1 VAGEWPVWFA
11 SGVVLS
17 CLVACLF
24 AYPLGNRR
32 TVAGLA
38 ASALV
43 WAGLLAIAHATGEV
57 RSAAAAVLF
66 TVAGTAASLPAAAV
80 FAALGRP
87 VVRTAVVA
95 AGWTAL
101 ALVPPAVLLF
111 WNGSVWI
118 LETVGV
124 LDFAGALVI
133 AVPAFGVVL
142 ALRLIRTRGSTL
154 PRPASRHPLVATV
167 LVWTSVLAWLA
178 GSELMLSDATAG
190 ILLAGVVTPVV
201 SAVGWAVV
209 ERIRLATNTVAA
221 AGSGAIAGL
230 VAVLAAAPY
239 VDLLWSAALG
249 AVVGPVTALVAFGG
263 SGGTA
268 WRGGLRHLIAILP
281 AAGAGGILFL
291 GLFAAERGLV
301 YTGKAD
307 VFLTQ
312 LAALLLVTGWAALVG
327 VLVSLPLRSRRQ
339 LARHRGAV
347 AAKSGSERRV

>member
-17 CLVACLF
+17 CMIACLF

-38 ASALV
+38 ASAVV
-43 WAGLLAIAHATGEV
+43 WAALLVAALATGEV
-57 RSAAAAVLF
+57 RSVAAAILF

-87 VVRTAVVA
+87 VVASAGATAA
-95 AGWTAL
+95 WTAL

-111 WNGSVWI
+111 GNGSVWV

-124 LDFAGALVI
+124 LDYAGALVI
-133 AVPAFGVVL
+133 AVPAFGVIL
-142 ALRLIRTRGSTL
+142 ALRLVRIRRSTP
-154 PRPASRHPLVATV
+154 PRPSSRHPLVAAV

-178 GSELMLSDATAG
+178 GSELMLSEATGG
-190 ILLAGVVTPVV
+190 ILLAGVVTPTV
-201 SAVGWAVV
+201 SAIGWAVV
-209 ERIRLATNTVAA
+209 ERIRLAQNTIAA

-239 VDLLWSAALG
+239 VDLLWAAALG
-249 AVVGPVTALVAFGG
+249 AVVGPVTALLAFGG
-263 SGGTA
+263 SSGSA
-268 WRGGLRHLIAILP
+268 WRGSLHHLIAILP
-281 AAGAGGILFL
+281 AAGAVGIVFL
-291 GLFAAERGLV
+291 GLFADERGLV

-307 VFLTQ
+307 VLLTQ
-312 LAALLLVTGWAALVG
+312 VAALLLVTGWAALIG
-327 VLVSLPLRSRRQ
+327 TLVAVPLRSRRPV
-339 LARHRGAV
+339 ARHRGPVIARN
-347 AAKSGSERRV
+347 GL

>member
-1 VAGEWPVWFA
+1 MTAEWPVWFA

-17 CLVACLF
+17 CLIACLF

-38 ASALV
+38 ASAFV
-43 WAGLLAIAHATGEV
+43 WVALLATALVTGEV

-80 FAALGRP
+80 FGALRRP
-87 VVRTAVVA
+87 VLPTAVA
-95 AGWTAL
+95 AGAWTAL

-111 WNGSVWI
+111 GDGSIWI

-124 LDFAGALVI
+124 LDYAGALVI
-133 AVPAFGVVL
+133 AVPATGFVL
-142 ALRLIRTRGSTL
+142 ALRLVRTRRSAS
-154 PRPASRHPLVATV
+154 PRPAARHPLVAAV

-178 GSELMLSDATAG
+178 GSELMLSDATGG
-190 ILLAGVVTPVV
+190 ILLAGVVAPTV
-201 SAVGWAVV
+201 SAIGWAVV
-209 ERIRLATNTVAA
+209 ERIRLARNTVAA

-249 AVVGPVTALVAFGG
+249 AVVGPVTAMIAFGG
-263 SGGTA
+263 SAGPV
-268 WRGGLRHLIAILP
+268 WRGGLRHLVAILP
-281 AAGAGGILFL
+281 AAGALGIVFL
-291 GLFAAERGLV
+291 GLFADERGLV

-312 LAALLLVTGWAALVG
+312 VAALLLVTGWSALVG
-327 VLVSLPLRSRRQ
+327 LLVAVPLRSAKPV
-339 LARHRGAV
+339 ARHRGAV
-347 AAKSGSERRV
+347 AARTSG

>member
-1 VAGEWPVWFA
+1 MAGEWPVWFA

-17 CLVACLF
+17 CMIACLF

-32 TVAGLA
+32 TVAGLV
-38 ASALV
+38 ASGLV
-43 WAGLLAIAHATGEV
+43 WVALLGAALTTGEV
-57 RSAAAAVLF
+57 RSVAAAILF

-87 VVRTAVVA
+87 LLHTAA
-95 AGWTAL
+95 AAAAWTGF

-111 WNGSVWI
+111 GNGSVWI

-124 LDFAGALVI
+124 LDYAGALVI
-133 AVPAFGVVL
+133 AVPAFGVIL
-142 ALRLIRTRGSTL
+142 ALRLVRIRRSTP
-154 PRPASRHPLVATV
+154 PRPFSRHPLVATV

-178 GSELMLSDATAG
+178 GSELTLSEATVG

-209 ERIRLATNTVAA
+209 ERIRLATNTVSA
-221 AGSGAIAGL
+221 AGSGAISGL
-230 VAVLAAAPY
+230 IAVLAAAPY

-249 AVVGPVTALVAFGG
+249 AVVGPVTALIAFGG
-263 SGGTA
+263 SAGSA
-268 WRGGLRHLIAILP
+268 WRGSLRHLVAILP
-281 AAGAGGILFL
+281 AAGATGIVFL

-312 LAALLLVTGWAALVG
+312 VAALLLVTGWAAIVGALVA
-327 VLVSLPLRSRRQ
+327 VPLRSRRP
-339 LARHRGAV
+339 LARHRGTV
-347 AAKSGSERRV
+347 AARNGS

>member
-1 VAGEWPVWFA
+1 MTGEWPVWFA

-32 TVAGLA
+32 TVAGLS

-43 WAGLLAIAHATGEV
+43 WVALLTTALVTGEV
-57 RSAAAAVLF
+57 RSGAAAVLF
-66 TVAGTAASLPAAAV
+66 TIAGTAASLPAAAV
-80 FAALGRP
+80 FAALERP
-87 VVRTAVVA
+87 VLPTALAA

-111 WNGSVWI
+111 GNGSIWI

-124 LDFAGALVI
+124 LDYAGALVI

-142 ALRLIRTRGSTL
+142 ALRLVRIRRTTPPQPST
-154 PRPASRHPLVATV
+154 RHPLVAAV
-167 LVWTSVLAWLA
+167 LVWTCVLAWLA
-178 GSELMLSDATAG
+178 GSELTLSAATAD
-190 ILLAGVVTPVV
+190 ILLAGVVTPVL

-239 VDLLWSAALG
+239 VDFLWSAVLG
-249 AVVGPVTALVAFGG
+249 AIVGPVTALIAFGG
-263 SGGTA
+263 SAGPA

-281 AAGAGGILFL
+281 AAGAAGIVFL

-307 VFLTQ
+307 VLLTQ
-312 LAALLLVTGWAALVG
+312 VAALLLITGWAALVG
-327 VLVSLPLRSRRQ
+327 VLVSVPLRSRKP

-347 AAKSGSERRV
+347 AAGSESSARS

>member
-1 VAGEWPVWFA
+1 MAGEWPVWLA

-17 CLVACLF
+17 CVVACLF

-38 ASALV
+38 VSALV
-43 WAGLLAIAHATGEV
+43 WAALLAAALATGEV
-57 RSAAAAVLF
+57 RSVAAAILF

-80 FAALGRP
+80 FGALGRP
-87 VVRTAVVA
+87 LVVTAVA
-95 AGWTAL
+95 AAAWTAL

-111 WNGSVWI
+111 GNGSLWI

-124 LDFAGALVI
+124 LDYAGALVI

-142 ALRLIRTRGSTL
+142 ALQLVRIRRSTP
-154 PRPASRHPLVATV
+154 PRPSSRHPLVAAV
-167 LVWTSVLAWLA
+167 LVWTCVLAWLT
-178 GSELMLSDATAG
+178 GSELMLSEATAG

-201 SAVGWAVV
+201 SAAGWAVV
-209 ERIRLATNTVAA
+209 ERIRLARNTVAA

-230 VAVLAAAPY
+230 VSVLAAAPY

-249 AVVGPVTALVAFGG
+249 AVVGPVTALIAFGG
-263 SGGTA
+263 SAGSA

-281 AAGAGGILFL
+281 AAGAAGIVFL

-307 VFLTQ
+307 VLLTQ
-312 LAALLLVTGWAALVG
+312 VAALLLVTGWAAVVGALVA
-327 VLVSLPLRSRRQ
+327 LPLRSRRPA
-339 LARHRGAV
+339 ARHRGPV
-347 AAKSGSERRV
+347 AARNNS

>member
-1 VAGEWPVWFA
+1 VWFA
-11 SGVVLS
+11 SGIVLS
-17 CLVACLF
+17 CMVACLF

-43 WAGLLAIAHATGEV
+43 WAALLGAAFATGEV
-57 RSAAAAVLF
+57 RSAGAAVLF
-66 TVAGTAASLPAAAV
+66 TIAGTAASLPAAAV
-80 FAALGRP
+80 FAALERP
-87 VVRTAVVA
+87 VVATTIA
-95 AGWTAL
+95 AAAWTAL

-111 WNGSVWI
+111 GDTSIWM
-118 LETVGV
+118 LQTVGV
-124 LDFAGALVI
+124 LDYAGALVI
-133 AVPAFGVVL
+133 AVPSVGFVL
-142 ALRLIRTRGSTL
+142 ALRLVRIRRSTP
-154 PRPASRHPLVATV
+154 PRPSSRHPLVAAV

-178 GSELMLSDATAG
+178 GSELTLSVATPG

-209 ERIRLATNTVAA
+209 ERIRLARNTVAA

-249 AVVGPVTALVAFGG
+249 AVVGPVTALIAFGG
-263 SGGTA
+263 VAGTA

-281 AAGAGGILFL
+281 VAGAAGIVFL

-312 LAALLLVTGWAALVG
+312 VAALLLVTGWALLVGALVS
-327 VLVSLPLRSRRQ
+327 VPLRSRKPI
-339 LARHRGAV
+339 ARHRGAAV
-347 AAKSGSERRV
+347 ARNGP